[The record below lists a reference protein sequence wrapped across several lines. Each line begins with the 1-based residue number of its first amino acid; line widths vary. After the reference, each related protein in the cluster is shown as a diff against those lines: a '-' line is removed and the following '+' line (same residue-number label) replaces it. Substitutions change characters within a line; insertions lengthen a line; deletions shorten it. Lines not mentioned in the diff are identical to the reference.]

1 MKDEKKSKAKS
12 GLKVV
17 VGEIMEKLKKYEES
31 YGQEKQMKAEKEQK
45 FDVYNKEMQEL
56 DERLS
61 ALGDI
66 VEAFDDICKY
76 CSNCYQR
83 LVLIT
88 VWWTWMAAAK
98 IPSC

>member
-1 MKDEKKSKAKS
+1 MKEVKKSKAKS

-31 YGQEKQMKAEKEQK
+31 YGHEKQMKAENEQK
-45 FDVYNKEMQEL
+45 LEVYKKEMQDL
-56 DERLS
+56 DDRLS

-76 CSNCYQR
+76 VSYKRPVLVEWNGCS
-83 LVLIT
+83 
-88 VWWTWMAAAK
+88 
-98 IPSC
+98 